1 MYKEKLCDAA
11 IYKDEKEFL
20 VEEIGMQLYKIGKTN
35 LKDLLEIINLYYEVA
50 EIDKEA
56 ALCSEDGIE
65 EIFEDSLYKYFEN
78 LHHVEEGKFD
88 LSEKFLVRENGWW
101 TTTNDEDDLVD
112 QKVLAEFI
120 YDHQEYFDE
129 VLDYDQ
135 LYDALQQ
142 AKEDGEIEG
151 YEKLDE
157 EEED

>member
-1 MYKEKLCDAA
+1 M
-11 IYKDEKEFL
+11 
-20 VEEIGMQLYKIGKTN
+20 
-35 LKDLLEIINLYYEVA
+35 
-50 EIDKEA
+50 
-56 ALCSEDGIE
+56 
-65 EIFEDSLYKYFEN
+65 
-78 LHHVEEGKFD
+78 
-88 LSEKFLVRENGWW
+88 SEKFLVRENGWW
-101 TTTNDEDDLVD
+101 TTTDDEDDLVD